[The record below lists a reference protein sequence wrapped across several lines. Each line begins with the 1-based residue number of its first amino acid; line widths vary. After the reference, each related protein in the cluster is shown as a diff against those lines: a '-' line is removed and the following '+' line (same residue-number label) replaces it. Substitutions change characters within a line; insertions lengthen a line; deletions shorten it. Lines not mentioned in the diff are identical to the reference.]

1 MERRSIQ
8 NYYYWYLQLLV
19 FSRIAGNLEETK
31 QALELAKMDDRLY
44 STAGIH
50 PTRCSE
56 FEEEQADAIIQ
67 ELITLAKAG
76 KDSRKIV
83 AIGEFGLDYDRLHF
97 CDKEVISSFLAY
109 IIM

>member
-1 MERRSIQ
+1 MPILS
-8 NYYYWYLQLLV
+8 WV
-19 FSRIAGNLEETK
+19 AGNLEETK

-56 FEEEQADAIIQ
+56 FEEEQADAIIE
-67 ELITLAKAG
+67 ELIAIAKAG

-97 CDKEVISSFLAY
+97 CDKEVIITFPAS
-109 IIM
+109 IIL

>member
-1 MERRSIQ
+1 
-8 NYYYWYLQLLV
+8 
-19 FSRIAGNLEETK
+19 
-31 QALELAKMDDRLY
+31 MDDRLY

-67 ELITLAKAG
+67 ELIAIAKAG
-76 KDSRKIV
+76 KESKKIV

-97 CDKEVISSFLAY
+97 CDKEV
-109 IIM
+109 